1 MKLIALTTAL
11 AIAAA
16 PAFAETPAEKFG
28 LQHVGHNATAAALST
43 AVNKLSGDDLET
55 KIVIPASVQT
65 TRNSQGHLQLA
76 KNMGVSPGAYT
87 NAQLAKMY
95 IGEYD

>member
-1 MKLIALTTAL
+1 MKLLTFTAAL
-11 AIAAA
+11 ALAAA

-28 LQHVGHNATAAALST
+28 MIHVGQNASQAAQT
-43 AVNKLSGDDLET
+43 IAVDKLSGDTVDNR
-55 KIVIPASVQT
+55 IAISAPAQT

-76 KNMGVSPGAYT
+76 KNMGVSPDAYT
-87 NAQLAKMY
+87 NAELTKMY